1 MKYIAIPT
9 KAITKVRGAEKPSAV
24 ITGTSRSE
32 CRRIIVMCEERIE
45 DYTIFPVSDTMIS
58 LSKQPPRARRKL
70 TKNNDI

>member
-32 CRRIIVMCEERIE
+32 CRRIIVMCEEKLE
-45 DYTIFPVSDTMIS
+45 DYTIFPVNCNMIR
-58 LSKQPPRARRKL
+58 LSEQQPRARRRL